1 MAKNLK
7 AEKLLYRLNL
17 RTLEDP
23 AKIKFLID
31 NNVIGLGYKVDT
43 DKEFNL
49 ENIEEYRTLALE
61 KYPKDARK
69 INTFVNVFKKIN
81 KGDILWARIG
91 NRYFVG
97 EITDLWS
104 YGKGK
109 DFDKHDLHN
118 IVKLD
123 LKEIP
128 TDRISKT
135 IIGSFIGGGII
146 QKINSQEAL
155 DESLELLKED
165 FKAKES
171 TSKEIQVKE
180 NKVKV
185 YSPDEHKIIKVLEKI
200 DLETEKPE
208 PEKQMNFG
216 DIVIE
221 VYPQEDKEETKV
233 LKKNKNIPPEKS
245 LVKVHEN
252 INELESIEVLE
263 NYFNLQMEMRHYY
276 LKYLQTQMELFFK
289 LNYYTMYME
298 GEFLKLMG
306 EMYKNFFQWK

>member
-109 DFDKHDLHN
+109 DFDKYDLHN

-221 VYPQEDKEETKV
+221 VYPQEDKKETKV